1 MGNAAFHLCLAGP
14 CPAVGTQHLSPD
26 GCSVARVK
34 QPSLLPRA
42 APRGHVTKSYR
53 RNGHLCRLCQQS
65 SRDRV
70 GCRGVPRA
78 LLAPVPAHCKGS
90 EREPVPCSSCKPT
103 AHGCLAPAWGL
114 STATILVWAP
124 ESPVSPESLPCPL
137 WHGGTAAHQHLQPAG
152 KQAFQ
157 PRRLNISHAINSSV

>member
-1 MGNAAFHLCLAGP
+1 MGNTACHLCLAVP
-14 CPAVGTQHLSPD
+14 CPAAGTQRLSPD

-34 QPSLLPRA
+34 QPSLLPRP

-78 LLAPVPAHCKGS
+78 PLAPVPAHCK
-90 EREPVPCSSCKPT
+90 EPVPCSSSKPT
-103 AHGCLAPAWGL
+103 VHGCLTPVWGL
-114 STATILVWAP
+114 SRATSLVRAP

-137 WHGGTAAHQHLQPAG
+137 WHRGTAAHLHLQPAG

-157 PRRLNISHAINSSV
+157 PRQLNISHAINPSV